1 MACDGAAFPKSKGQS
16 MVLAVCRWFFQIEE
30 QNGQEKEEKDLSNG
44 RKILVLCVL
53 YIIRGE
59 MFIC

>member
-1 MACDGAAFPKSKGQS
+1 MGENA
-16 MVLAVCRWFFQIEE
+16 
-30 QNGQEKEEKDLSNG
+30 QEKDEQDLSNE

-53 YIIRGE
+53 YITLGE